1 MAQFPGLS
9 VSRWNPFFA
18 DVNVAGV
25 NKAMG
30 INEFASYYGFDVSRT
45 IAFGDGGNDISM
57 IRAAGMGIAMGGASE
72 AVKSVA
78 DYITETVDE
87 HGIRNALV
95 RFGILE

>member
-1 MAQFPGLS
+1 MAQLPGLS

-45 IAFGDGGNDISM
+45 IALVM
-57 IRAAGMGIAMGGASE
+57 AGMI
-72 AVKSVA
+72 
-78 DYITETVDE
+78 
-87 HGIRNALV
+87 
-95 RFGILE
+95 FP